1 MYFLLAEIIQPIN
14 CILVSEEVP
23 SISIV
28 LSERRS
34 NALKGI
40 ISNEKKIKG
49 DFYTHK
55 PTQTKPSSWS
65 FENTKTK
72 FSGEAILLKGH
83 EIWHPYQTKIKS
95 YEVNKVLFSGLSWKL
110 SKVTNE
116 KDLLKATSG
125 FFKIGSGCYGGSINK
140 VKPLMKILNFSNLAS
155 WRIIKLYGKCLF

>member
-1 MYFLLAEIIQPIN
+1 MFFLLAEIIQPIN

-34 NALKGI
+34 NALRGTI
-40 ISNEKKIKG
+40 LNEKNIRG
-49 DFYTHK
+49 IFYTHK

-65 FENTKTK
+65 FENENTK

-95 YEVNKVLFSGLSWKL
+95 HEVNKVLFSGLSSKL
-110 SKVTNE
+110 SRVTNE
-116 KDLLKATSG
+116 RDLLKATSG
-125 FFKIGSGCYGGSINK
+125 FFKIGSGCYGGRINK
-140 VKPLMKILNFSNLAS
+140 V
-155 WRIIKLYGKCLF
+155 

>member
-14 CILVSEEVP
+14 CVLVSVEVP

-34 NALKGI
+34 NALKGNI
-40 ISNEKKIKG
+40 LNGKNTRG

-55 PTQTKPSSWS
+55 PTQIKPSSWS
-65 FENTKTK
+65 FENNNTK
-72 FSGEAILLKGH
+72 FNGEAILLKDH

-95 YEVNKVLFSGLSWKL
+95 HEVNKVLFSGLSSKL

-116 KDLLKATSG
+116 RDLLKATSG
-125 FFKIGSGCYGGSINK
+125 FFKISSGCYGGRINK
-140 VKPLMKILNFSNLAS
+140 V
-155 WRIIKLYGKCLF
+155 

>member
-95 YEVNKVLFSGLSWKL
+95 YEVNKVLFSGLSSKL

-125 FFKIGSGCYGGSINK
+125 FFKIGSGCYGGRINK
-140 VKPLMKILNFSNLAS
+140 V
-155 WRIIKLYGKCLF
+155 

>member
-1 MYFLLAEIIQPIN
+1 MYFLFVEIIQPIN

-40 ISNEKKIKG
+40 ISNNKKIKG
-49 DFYTHK
+49 NFYTHK

-65 FENTKTK
+65 FENENTK

-95 YEVNKVLFSGLSWKL
+95 YEVNKVLFSGLSSKL

-125 FFKIGSGCYGGSINK
+125 FFKIGSGCYGGRINK
-140 VKPLMKILNFSNLAS
+140 V
-155 WRIIKLYGKCLF
+155 